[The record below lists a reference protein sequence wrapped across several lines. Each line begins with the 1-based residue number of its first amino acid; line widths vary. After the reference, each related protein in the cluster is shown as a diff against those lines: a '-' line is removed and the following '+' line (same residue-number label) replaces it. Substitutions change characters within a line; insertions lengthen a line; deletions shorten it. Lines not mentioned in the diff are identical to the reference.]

1 MSNQSAKQTPLQ
13 YFCLENLMDGG
24 AWCAAVHGVAKSWT
38 QLSDFSFT
46 FHFHV
51 LEKEMAA
58 HSSVLAWRIPGTA
71 EPGGMHSPVYGV
83 AQSRT
88 RLKRLSSS
96 SSSSK
101 QTLMPKQL
109 IELLEP
115 DIDLRCWNWFQ
126 QLTALEGER
135 KLQTLRG
142 KLELSYFNTSG
153 SHKGLWRLWNET

>member
-1 MSNQSAKQTPLQ
+1 MKKALQ
-13 YFCLENLMDGG
+13 YSCLKDPVGG
-24 AWCAAVHGVAKSWT
+24 GTWWATFHGVIKRQT
-38 QLSDFSFT
+38 QLSDFPFT
-46 FHFHV
+46 FHLHA

-96 SSSSK
+96 SSSSSSSK

-126 QLTALEGER
+126 QLTALEGEH